1 MTHRWILV
9 SLLALAPLGIAAAQ
23 EKPTMMFLGSAHLA
37 NHNRDI
43 ANERVEDVLAPK
55 RQAELES
62 LVDQLATWKPTHI
75 AIEFPHA
82 KQAQLDERYAA
93 YRAGTYKLTA
103 EESDQ
108 IGLRLA
114 KKLGLPRVDAVD
126 WNEEAP
132 GTDADYDW
140 MAWAK
145 ANGKGTQLDKLVKDL
160 KDGAARDTAY
170 LKDHSILQWYQLW
183 NDPQRMHKD
192 EAGYF
197 DMALFGTDTNNPG
210 AAWVGQWYAR
220 NLRIFTHIRE
230 LATKPG
236 DRILV
241 IYGSG
246 HGPHLRKDATESGI
260 FELTDTY
267 AYLKAMHP

>member
-1 MTHRWILV
+1 MTYRWILL
-9 SLLALAPLGIAAAQ
+9 SLLALAPLAATAAQ
-23 EKPTMMFLGSAHLA
+23 EKPTMMFLGSGHLA

-43 ANERVEDVLAPK
+43 ANTHVEDILVAK
-55 RQAELES
+55 RQAEIES
-62 LVDQLATWKPTHI
+62 VVNQLAAWKPTHV
-75 AIEFPHA
+75 AVEYPHA
-82 KQAQLDERYAA
+82 RQAQLDERYAA

-103 EESDQ
+103 DEVDQ

-114 KKLGLPRVDAVD
+114 RKLGLPRVDAVD
-126 WNEEAP
+126 WNENAP
-132 GTDADYDW
+132 GQDADYDW

-145 ANGKGTQLDKLVKDL
+145 ANGKGELLDKTVNHWKAMAVRETD
-160 KDGAARDTAY
+160 Y

-183 NDPQRMHKD
+183 NDPERMHED
-192 EAGYF
+192 ESGYF
-197 DMALFGTDTNNPG
+197 DMALFGNDTNNPG

-241 IYGSG
+241 IYGAG
-246 HGPHLRKDATESGI
+246 HGPYLRKDATESGI

>member
-1 MTHRWILV
+1 MIHRSILLA
-9 SLLALAPLGIAAAQ
+9 LLALAPFTATAAQ
-23 EKPTMMFLGSAHLA
+23 QKPAMMFLGSGHLA

-43 ANERVEDVLAPK
+43 ANTHVEDVLVPK
-55 RQAELES
+55 RQKEIES
-62 LVDQLATWKPTHI
+62 LVDQLAAWKPTHI
-75 AIEFPHA
+75 AIEYPHA

-103 EESDQ
+103 DETDQ

-126 WNEEAP
+126 WNESAP

-145 ANGKGTQLDKLVKDL
+145 ANGKGDQLDATVKRW
-160 KDGAARDTAY
+160 KDMANDETVY
-170 LKDHSILQWYQLW
+170 LKDHTVLQWYQRW
-183 NDPQRMHKD
+183 NDPARMHWD
-192 EAGYF
+192 EATYF
-197 DMALFGTDTNNPG
+197 EQPLFGNDTNNPG

-230 LATKPG
+230 LATKPT

-241 IYGSG
+241 VYGAG

-260 FELTDTY
+260 FELADTY
-267 AYLKAMHP
+267 GYLKAMHP